1 MMKCMTRAAMLIA
14 AVSAMAAPAAAQR
27 ATPTAE
33 ADTVPRYVLEG
44 VTVTARRTP
53 ALREDLPQK
62 VEVVS
67 SADLERTVG
76 TGAADALKETLGLDV
91 IQYPGLL
98 AGVSIR
104 GFRPQFSGIGT
115 RTLILVDGRPSG
127 VTNLATLDL
136 AAFERIEALKGPA
149 SALHGS
155 SAMGG
160 VINLVSRS
168 SAGPIAGAVSG
179 SYGSFGSYQAQVTA
193 GGDLIGGIDF
203 DVLLGGAGRGR
214 GYEVGARRLLS
225 GDSVVKFL
233 ADGETVKL
241 AEVFPDSTITF
252 SDYSTRTGSLRLG
265 YQLGERW
272 RANGRIGFFEG
283 EGIENP
289 GDLIAGWGQTLN
301 DLNRRTGEI
310 SLTGGVGIHAL
321 DVRAYAT
328 VERTRYYD
336 DPFAP
341 EFISFEAPVES
352 RGLQIQDVVAVGR
365 STVTVG
371 IDRAESRAESARFA
385 SASMEAPPYAPD
397 SEVRSTAAF
406 AEASVE
412 AMDGRLLATF
422 GGRLDDVT
430 FEVEEGQ
437 IWDFGTWSAAR
448 VAGASE
454 RHLVFNPSAGVLYRL
469 GGGIRAHAS
478 AGRAFVTP
486 DPFFVAGYAEAR
498 PDGRQAVLVTQGN
511 PALDPESSAS
521 WDAGITLA
529 RPERGIEADLTF
541 FSTDVRDRIV
551 PVSVPTTGTQ
561 LTASGDTIL
570 SIRSYAN
577 ADLARI
583 RGLEGRA
590 AYDLAA
596 PFGFRHSLRIFASG
610 TRLFRA
616 EEITSGEHTRIK
628 NVADLTIVGGLD
640 FDDRRRFG
648 GRLSMRYVGDRLD
661 TDFTDWRNPG
671 NVRYPEFLV
680 MDASARLR
688 AGAGL
693 SLHAAV
699 DNLLDENYYEVRG
712 YNLPGRALRLGASLG
727 F

>member
-1 MMKCMTRAAMLIA
+1 MRFMTLAVMLIA
-14 AVSAMAAPAAAQR
+14 AAMAAPAAPAAAQR
-27 ATPTAE
+27 DTTTAE
-33 ADTVPRYVLEG
+33 GDTIPRYVLEG
-44 VTVTARRTP
+44 VTITARRTP

-62 VEVVS
+62 VEIVS

-76 TGAADALKETLGLDV
+76 SGAADVLKETLGLDV

-136 AAFERIEALKGPA
+136 GAFERIEALKGPA

-168 SAGPIAGAVSG
+168 SDGPVTGDVSG
-179 SYGSFGSYQAQVTA
+179 SYGSFGSYRAQVRA

-203 DVLLGGAGRGR
+203 DLLLGGAGRDG
-214 GYEVGARRLLS
+214 GYEVGARRLIS

-241 AEVFPDSTITF
+241 AEVFPDSAITF
-252 SDYSTRTGSLRLG
+252 SDYSTRAGSLRLG
-265 YQLGERW
+265 YQLDESW

-301 DLNRRTGEI
+301 DMNRRTGEV
-310 SLTGGVGIHAL
+310 SLAGGVGPHAL
-321 DVRAYAT
+321 VVRAYAT

-341 EFISFEAPVES
+341 EFVSFEAPIKS
-352 RGLQIQDVVAVGR
+352 RGLQIQDVVAFGPG
-365 STVTVG
+365 TVTFG
-371 IDRAESRAESARFA
+371 IDRTESRAESARFT
-385 SASMEAPPYAPD
+385 SASVEEPPYAPD
-397 SEVRSTAAF
+397 SEIRSTAAF

-412 AMDGRLLATF
+412 AMDGRLLATV

-448 VAGASE
+448 VAGDSE

-469 GGGIRAHAS
+469 GAGTRAHAS

-498 PDGRQAVLVTQGN
+498 PDGRRAVLVTQGN
-511 PALDPESSAS
+511 PELDPESSAS
-521 WDAGITLA
+521 WDVGITLA

-551 PVSVPTTGTQ
+551 PNSVPTNGTQ
-561 LTASGDTIL
+561 LTANGDTIL

-577 ADLARI
+577 ADRARI

-590 AYDLAA
+590 SYDLAA

-648 GRLSMRYVGDRLD
+648 GRISMRYVGDRLD
-661 TDFTDWRNPG
+661 TDFTDWMNPG

-688 AGAGL
+688 VGAGL
-693 SLHAAV
+693 SLEAAV

-712 YNLPGRALRLGASLG
+712 YNLPGRALRIGAAVG